1 MSLCVT
7 TLKQFGIG
15 RFPYQSYI
23 PFNHHAVPIAMEA
36 KDVRQSFGS
45 TIALDGVTVSVG
57 SGELLAVVGESG
69 SGKTTLLRC
78 FNRLVEPASGVVSV
92 AGRPVQAQ
100 SAVELRRHIGYV
112 PQNGGLMP
120 HWTIERNVALVPRL
134 TNHVDPLG
142 AAREAL
148 DLLGLPPASFG
159 NRFPDQ
165 LSGGQRQ
172 RAAVARALA
181 ASQKVLLL
189 DEPFGALD
197 AISRNEVQDAFEGV
211 RAKLGFTAMLIT
223 HDIAEAARLG
233 DSIAVMR
240 CGKIEQTGNL
250 AELRDNPVTTY
261 VEKLIAQAM
270 HAAQVLTRQ

>member
-1 MSLCVT
+1 
-7 TLKQFGIG
+7 
-15 RFPYQSYI
+15 
-23 PFNHHAVPIAMEA
+23 MEA
-36 KDVRQSFGS
+36 NDVRQSFGR
-45 TIALDGVTVSVG
+45 TRALDGVSVTVA
-57 SGELLAVVGESG
+57 SGQLLAVVGESG

-78 FNRLVEPASGVVSV
+78 FNRLVEPASGVVSID
-92 AGRPVQAQ
+92 GRPVSAQ
-100 SAVELRRHIGYV
+100 SAVDLRRHIGYV

-134 TNHVDPLG
+134 TNHSDPLG
-142 AAREAL
+142 AARDAL
-148 DLLGLPPASFG
+148 DLLGLAPSAFG
-159 NRFPDQ
+159 GRYPHQ

-181 ASQKVLLL
+181 ASQQILLL

-197 AISRNEVQDAFEGV
+197 AISRNEVQDAFENV

-240 CGKIEQTGNL
+240 VGKIEQTGTL
-250 AELRDNPVTTY
+250 ADLRDNPATTY

-270 HAAQVLTRQ
+270 HAAQVLTGTGTRTGTGAGTDQ